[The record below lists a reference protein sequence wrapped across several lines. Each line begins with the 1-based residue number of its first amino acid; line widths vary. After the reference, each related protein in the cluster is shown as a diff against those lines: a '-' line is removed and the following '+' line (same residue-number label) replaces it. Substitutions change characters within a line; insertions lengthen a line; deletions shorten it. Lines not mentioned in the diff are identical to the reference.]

1 MLNGDY
7 ATEMLGSGINAR
19 DTGGQCAQAGDVRAG
34 LSLLARVA
42 SVLWTGRPPE
52 APGMGVTAE
61 TSILSFPLIRLQ
73 GKNDLKK

>member
-19 DTGGQCAQAGDVRAG
+19 DTGGRRAQAGDVRAG
-34 LSLLARVA
+34 LSLLA
-42 SVLWTGRPPE
+42 SVLWTGRRPE